1 MFTSI
6 HPGASV
12 VEALKLTAENDI
24 GSLVVLEDDKLVGI
38 ITERRAWKGAN
49 DKARELGWIV

>member
-24 GSLVVLEDDKLVGI
+24 GSLVVLEDQQACRHHHRTTSLERCQRQGTGARLV
-38 ITERRAWKGAN
+38 
-49 DKARELGWIV
+49 V